1 MYEFFIPLNGNLT
14 LGQINQNN
22 IIRPIDKF
30 RMESEPKKQDPLGG
44 EGSYGFILQ

>member
-30 RMESEPKKQDPLGG
+30 RMESEPKKK
-44 EGSYGFILQ
+44 